1 MAKFAS
7 KYYLLIFGILLGI
20 AYGLVTRLVW
30 GEQMALASLTYL
42 FLIPA
47 VLGVIPFIFAN
58 EAQVRSYLYIIFIPW
73 LTVMAFFLTMWML
86 GIESLICLIILGA
99 PFFVLGTVGAL
110 IFRLIL
116 LHDRA
121 KKNRMPAFA
130 FMLLPVLVAPIEHAV
145 SSPSEVYSV
154 TSEVVINARPDD
166 VWNNIVRVPEITES
180 EYHRGTFNYLGIPRP
195 IEAEL
200 MDERPGALRKGH
212 FEGGLTFIEH
222 IIDWQPHRKVTFD
235 IVVDPDTIADRV
247 FDQHVLKGN
256 YFNFVEAGYE
266 IEPIGESQV
275 RLQLTSRY
283 RLTSKVNFYGKFWGD
298 LFLADFQ
305 DRLLDVIKRR
315 SDRVESLSQ
324 IN

>member
-1 MAKFAS
+1 MARFVTKH
-7 KYYLLIFGILLGI
+7 YLLIFGVLIGI
-20 AYGLVTRLVW
+20 VYGLVTRIVW
-30 GEQMALASLTYL
+30 GQQMALASLTYL

-73 LTVMAFFLTMWML
+73 VTVLAFFLTMWML
-86 GIESLICLIILGA
+86 RIESLICLIILGA

-110 IFRLIL
+110 IFRLVL

-121 KKNRMPAFA
+121 KKNRMPAVA
-130 FMLLPVLVAPIEHAV
+130 FMLLPVLLAPIEHAV
-145 SSPSEVYSV
+145 NSPSEVYSV
-154 TSEVVINARPDD
+154 TSGVVINARPAD
-166 VWNNIVRVPEITES
+166 VWNNIVRVPEISES
-180 EYHRGTFNYLGIPRP
+180 DYRSGPFNYLGIPRP

-200 MDERPGALRKGH
+200 MDERPGALRKGR

-222 IIDWQPHRKVTFD
+222 IIDWQPHSKVTFD

-266 IEPIGESQV
+266 IEPVGNEQV
-275 RLQLTSRY
+275 RLRLTSRY

-298 LFLADFQ
+298 IFLTDFQ

-315 SDRVESLSQ
+315 CDRDQTLAAL
-324 IN
+324 N